1 MAAPVCLLGRR
12 FYTLRSSPILLLSR
26 SFAAKRHRRKRILAP
41 YENLK
46 LQDNNVYLL
55 SDRDPPKHTFSEALS
70 ALRAYNISL
79 SGITDQIVELHLRVD
94 MGEKKKSKLNPFHG
108 LMLLPKPY
116 GVERKVLVFAK
127 VKGCNVYSNRS
138 ISYID
143 TSVLLENYMPLVKF
157 VAAGEVTDFDQCLC
171 TLEFLDKMKPLQQI
185 LKEKMPTTRRG
196 TASDDIASAIETYKK
211 GHPYKCDKD
220 GIIDIGVG
228 KLSFTDSEV
237 RTNTAA
243 VLSAISTHRIST
255 KGAFFQELDI
265 SYATGPRYPLQLEE
279 WVG

>member
-1 MAAPVCLLGRR
+1 MAAPVGFVGRR
-12 FYTLRSSPILLLSR
+12 FTSKSSPLLLLSR
-26 SFAAKRHRRKRILAP
+26 SYAAKRFRRKRQLAP

-46 LQDNNVYLL
+46 LQDHNVYLL
-55 SDRDPPKHTFSEALS
+55 SERDPPKHSFTEAMS

-79 SGITDQIVELHLRVD
+79 SGIVDQVVELYIRVD
-94 MGEKKKSKLNPFHG
+94 MGEKGKNKINPFHG

-127 VKGCNVYSNRS
+127 DEAAEAARNAGGNIIGGEELIKQ
-138 ISYID
+138 
-143 TSVLLENYMPLVKF
+143 

-171 TLEFLDKMKPLQQI
+171 TLEFLDKMKPLQQV

-196 TASDDIASAIETYKK
+196 TASDDIAAAIETYKR

-237 RTNTAA
+237 RINSAA
-243 VLSAISTHRIST
+243 VLSTVATHRIST
-255 KGAFFQELDI
+255 K
-265 SYATGPRYPLQLEE
+265 
-279 WVG
+279 